1 MSTPESRPLLVWME
15 VLDRIE
21 AALGQVLARTP
32 EPAPPAPPPEREGEP
47 PAAWQPLDRSLGALD
62 ACLER
67 IQREAAEVDACL
79 EKECQGLEGWLK
91 ALAGIQ
97 RGGAGL

>member
-21 AALGQVLARTP
+21 SALGQVLARIP
-32 EPAPPAPPPEREGEP
+32 EPAPPASSPKKEDEP

-67 IQREAAEVDACL
+67 IQREAAEVDAWL

-91 ALAGIQ
+91 ALAGVQ
-97 RGGAGL
+97 QGGARL